1 MAIQQGQCTV
11 FKKNCLSALENFAVG
26 TPYVYKIALYTSF
39 ATIGPNTL
47 TYSETTDNEV
57 PDGSGYTAGGEI
69 LTVIPPA
76 FDDQTETA
84 YLSFANVIWNPAS
97 FTAAGALIYNSTTGA
112 AVAVLS
118 FGSDKTATNTFTI
131 TFPTNN
137 STNAIIRYSN

>member
-26 TPYVYKIALYTSF
+26 TLYTYKIALYTSF

-47 TYSETTDNEV
+47 VYTSDNEL
-57 PDGSGYTAGGEI
+57 PTGSGYTATGKI
-69 LTVIPPA
+69 LTVIPPVS
-76 FDDQTETA
+76 DDQTQTA
-84 YLSFANVIWNPAS
+84 YLSFANVTWDPAS
-97 FTAAGALIYNSTTGA
+97 FTAAGALIYNATTGA

-131 TFPTNN
+131 TFPTDN
-137 STNAIIRYSN
+137 STNAIIRFSN